1 MYVYTGVTLCIL
13 KIDVDIEKG
22 DDLSAYSDDLYENEV
37 ADNPPPRPV
46 ALRVTDPNRLIFF
59 LPYNEIEPHIPIMK
73 GQYEIAEGVC
83 TWIGIVLFWM
93 VFIML

>member
-1 MYVYTGVTLCIL
+1 MYVYIGVICCVL
-13 KIDVDIEKG
+13 KIDVDVEKG

-46 ALRVTDPNRLIFF
+46 SLRVTDPNRLSFL

-83 TWIGIVLFWM
+83 TWIGIVLF
-93 VFIML
+93 